1 MSTPMTDQRAV
12 DVIACGLGT
21 KSEWSSEDLEW
32 IADVIASVRPHP
44 GDTEPPRY
52 YIDFAEATGRK
63 VEDFTEVTDGGACR
77 HCGHGIVSLD
87 DGDSWFAPDA
97 GTDDEGG
104 DGIWRETCP
113 DNHEDRI
120 AAHEP
125 EEA

>member
-1 MSTPMTDQRAV
+1 MTTPMTDQRAI

-21 KSEWSSEDLEW
+21 KTEWSSEELEW
-32 IADVIASVRPHP
+32 IADVIGSVRPHP
-44 GDTEPPRY
+44 GDTTPPRF
-52 YIDFAEATGRK
+52 YIDFTEATGRTPDAF
-63 VEDFTEVTDGGACR
+63 VEAESAVCR
-77 HCGHGIVSLD
+77 FCSHGIVSLD
-87 DGDSWFAPDA
+87 EGDSWFAPDA

-125 EEA
+125 EED